1 MVKLFHQYHMDEKNI
16 IDHAIFEDETDLLMD
31 EGFNPDLG

>member
-1 MVKLFHQYHMDEKNI
+1 MDEKNI

-31 EGFNPDLG
+31 EGFNPDLGKVDQFIF